1 VRDVDEMS
9 AGDVGKEEEG
19 AQKVGNRSHTER
31 DRVHPTVHD
40 PWVKYANEKEGVIRA
55 GRRKAD
61 AAASTS
67 AAKDRDGGVS
77 KPFL

>member
-1 VRDVDEMS
+1 MFHMGHYNLHLGPKNVRSKTSEASSKGSDLISYVRDVDEMS

-40 PWVKYANEKEGVIRA
+40 P
-55 GRRKAD
+55 
-61 AAASTS
+61 
-67 AAKDRDGGVS
+67 
-77 KPFL
+77 

>member
-40 PWVKYANEKEGVIRA
+40 P
-55 GRRKAD
+55 
-61 AAASTS
+61 
-67 AAKDRDGGVS
+67 
-77 KPFL
+77 